1 MEKNFNKISIKK
13 QDQFY
18 LLEIIKKY
26 PGINSGRKNYKSQ
39 YKRILKNLLISQ
51 AHQVISKRKSSVLFS
66 NYSFKENDKYLS
78 IKFKTK

>member
-1 MEKNFNKISIKK
+1 MVKIFNKISIKK
-13 QDQFY
+13 QDQVY

-39 YKRILKNLLISQ
+39 YKRILKNLLMSQ
-51 AHQVISKRKSSVLFS
+51 AYQVILKRKSSVFFS
-66 NYSFKENDKYLS
+66 NHSFEENDKYLS

>member
-1 MEKNFNKISIKK
+1 MVKIFNKISIKK
-13 QDQFY
+13 QDQIN

-39 YKRILKNLLISQ
+39 YKRILKNLLMSQ
-51 AHQVISKRKSSVLFS
+51 AYQVILKRKSSVFFNNS
-66 NYSFKENDKYLS
+66 SFKENDKYLS